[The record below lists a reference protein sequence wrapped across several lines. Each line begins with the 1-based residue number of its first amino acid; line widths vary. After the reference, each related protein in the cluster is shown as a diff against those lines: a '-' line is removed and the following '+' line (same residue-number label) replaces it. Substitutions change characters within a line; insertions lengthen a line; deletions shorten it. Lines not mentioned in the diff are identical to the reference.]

1 MEDGKRAEHG
11 QRPGVGS
18 RFGRDQISVIR
29 GVNAQE
35 AGDSGT
41 WSSVTFCTPVLQM

>member
-1 MEDGKRAEHG
+1 MGRGLE
-11 QRPGVGS
+11 VGS
-18 RFGRDQISVIR
+18 RFRRDQISVIR

-41 WSSVTFCTPVLQM
+41 WSSVMFCTAVV